1 MTTRAIPNGPSVST
15 LSRIA
20 QNRWAWAVL
29 FLVAVTA
36 LTIGSVHRPP
46 PSDAARAAS
55 LDSVIK
61 CPSCQDL
68 SIAQSD
74 AGVATALRGEVRRLV
89 DRGWSNQRIERF
101 VVAQYGSDEILAPS
115 SNFPWLVPLVI
126 GGLAAFAV
134 GIGLVRARLQ
144 RRRRA
149 SADEEELVEAAM
161 RHLKE
166 TPWAT

>member
-1 MTTRAIPNGPSVST
+1 MTTTAIPNGTSASR
-15 LSRIA
+15 LSQIA
-20 QNRWAWAVL
+20 QNRWTWALL
-29 FLVAVTA
+29 FLVAVIA
-36 LTIGSVHRPP
+36 LTIGSVHRPA
-46 PSDAARAAS
+46 PSNTARAAY

-89 DRGWSNQRIERF
+89 ARGWSNQRIERF

-115 SNFPWLVPLVI
+115 SDLAWLVPLVI
-126 GGLAAFAV
+126 GGMAAF
-134 GIGLVRARLQ
+134 GIGVGFVRSRL
-144 RRRRA
+144 RRRRHA
-149 SADEEELVEAAM
+149 SADEEELVQAAM